1 LFRRD
6 PQQTVSEM
14 ATIVSRRLADGTF
27 VEVLPDG
34 TTRPFVDK
42 TDWAAIDAVTDDQIM
57 ARALA
62 DPDAQPIPEGAP
74 RRQWR
79 GLLPRI
85 LLNRLGLTV
94 EEFAARYQVP
104 VDLVAAWNIQK
115 AYPDPVAS
123 AYLKAIAADPEG
135 VARAVSGRKQAAE

>member
-1 LFRRD
+1 
-6 PQQTVSEM
+6 M
-14 ATIVSRRLADGTF
+14 
-27 VEVLPDG
+27 PDG
-34 TTRPFVDK
+34 TTKPLKRR
-42 TDWAAIDAVTDDQIM
+42 TDWSTFDALTDEQIM
-57 ARALA
+57 AAAVA
-62 DPDAQPIPEGAP
+62 DPDAQPRPEGAP

-85 LLNRLGLTV
+85 LFNRLGLTV

-104 VDLVAAWNIQK
+104 LELVAAWDVQK
-115 AYPDPVAS
+115 VYPDAVAS